1 MKHIKLFEDV
11 MPKLSTDGS
20 LDSVIITSTS
30 TGQNNF
36 FIGINKPVVEGEWA
50 PLKLVKS
57 RYTLCDGNFVSTMPF
72 RSENRI
78 FSDLDPYG
86 EENWDER

>member
-36 FIGINKPVVEGEWA
+36 FIGINKPDQIQSLLYLLG
-50 PLKLVKS
+50 
-57 RYTLCDGNFVSTMPF
+57 
-72 RSENRI
+72 
-78 FSDLDPYG
+78 
-86 EENWDER
+86 